1 VAVNFG
7 VMVDRLITESSIKR
21 ISDQNDRYSIGAII
35 EYRLNAYLSRNF
47 YLGTFGH
54 FQIPAL
60 SVLYVRRPTI
70 SNFKICSV
78 MSATVQI
85 FKFTGAVQN
94 QAISKGFEYR
104 WALSRRGPS
113 LIGYL

>member
-7 VMVDRLITESSIKR
+7 VMVDRLMTESSIKR

-78 MSATVQI
+78 GNTVQI

-104 WALSRRGPS
+104 CPLSRRGPS